1 MRKGF
6 HEPQE
11 KPRRFYKAVA
21 AAPVDGGF
29 AILLDAR
36 AVRTPGGTRLA
47 LPTAALADLVAED
60 WAAQGEF
67 IDMGAMHAQ
76 RLANTAIDAIPA
88 SREATA
94 QSVADFA
101 ASDLLC
107 YRAEAPQ
114 GLVRRQAEGWD
125 PVLARA
131 EAEEG
136 LIFTRAAGII
146 HVPQPDETLARVRA
160 LALELD
166 DFRLAGLAFATAL
179 YGSAV
184 LAVATLRGW
193 RPAETAFDLSRLDE
207 TWQEEQWGVDD
218 EAAERVARLRLEA
231 RMLGRWFDGL
241 G

>member
-1 MRKGF
+1 MQRGF
-6 HEPQE
+6 KEPGE
-11 KPRRFYKAVA
+11 KPRRFYKGVE
-21 AAPVDGGF
+21 PSPTDGGF
-29 AILLDAR
+29 AVLLDGR
-36 AVRTPGGTRLA
+36 TVRTPGGTRLV
-47 LPTAALADLVAED
+47 LPTAALAALVAEE

-114 GLVRRQAEGWD
+114 ALVRRQAERWD

-131 EAEEG
+131 AATEG
-136 LIFTRAAGII
+136 LVFTSATGII
-146 HVPQPDETLARVRA
+146 HRPQPEETLARVRA

-179 YGSAV
+179 YGSAA
-184 LAVATLRGW
+184 LAVATLRAW
-193 RPAETAFDLSRLDE
+193 IPAEAAFDLSRLDE

>member
-1 MRKGF
+1 MQRGF
-6 HEPQE
+6 KEPGE
-11 KPRRFYKAVA
+11 KPRRFYKAVETS
-21 AAPVDGGF
+21 PVEGGF
-29 AILLDAR
+29 AVLLDGR
-36 AVRTPGGTRLA
+36 TVRTPGGTRLV
-47 LPTAALADLVAED
+47 LPTAGLAALVAED
-60 WAAQGEF
+60 WAAQDAF
-67 IDMGAMHAQ
+67 IDMSAMHAQ

-88 SREATA
+88 SRKATA

-114 GLVRRQAEGWD
+114 ALVQRQAERWD
-125 PVLARA
+125 PMLARA
-131 EAEEG
+131 EAEAG
-136 LIFTRAAGII
+136 LVFTRAAGII
-146 HVPQPDETLARVRA
+146 HQPQPDETLARIRA

-179 YGSAV
+179 YGSAA

-193 RPAETAFDLSRLDE
+193 VTAEAAFNLSRLDE

-231 RMLGRWFDGL
+231 RMLGRWFDAL